1 MGGFAESATWTV
13 MLNVPA
19 AVAVPLI
26 VPSPLSVRPAGRL
39 PPASDHVYGCVPPV
53 AANENEYA
61 AENGAG
67 GLPDAGRAYLIKY

>member
-1 MGGFAESATWTV
+1 

-39 PPASDHVYGCVPPV
+39 PLASDHVYGCVPPV
-53 AANENEYA
+53 AANENE
-61 AENGAG
+61 
-67 GLPDAGRAYLIKY
+67 

>member
-26 VPSPLSVRPAGRL
+26 VPSPLSVSPAGRFPL
-39 PPASDHVYGCVPPV
+39 ASDHVMAAFRPSPLTRTSMQRRTEPV
-53 AANENEYA
+53 ARS
-61 AENGAG
+61 
-67 GLPDAGRAYLIKY
+67 PW